1 MGLFGPSNYDLQR
14 DIAKLSTEVWYLT
27 QKIMGL
33 LAIVDNFRNTQEAGM
48 ATLQEFVSD
57 IKTSLTEA
65 SDEFDAKLDQLA
77 QLLASQGQLTPEQE
91 GLLSDLR
98 TQARALAD
106 KVPNPPEPEPEEDLE
121 EEEDED
127 LGEDPEDADPVE

>member
-1 MGLFGPSNYDLQR
+1 MGFFGPSNYDLQR
-14 DIAKLSTEVWYLT
+14 DISRLHVLIVTLLNYLQT
-27 QKIMGL
+27 SFK
-33 LAIVDNFRNTQEAGM
+33 TQETRM

-91 GLLSDLR
+91 ALLDDLR
-98 TQARALAD
+98 AQARALAD
-106 KVPNPPEPEPEEDLE
+106 KVPNPEPEPEEDLE
-121 EEEDED
+121 EEEEDDED
-127 LGEDPEDADPVE
+127 LDEDPEDADPVE